1 MITKT
6 LKKEI
11 TLESWTIYQGIS
23 SDIKQVFN
31 EALNGFVGVIYIPNE
46 VAIESVDKTDY
57 RFKCYAYL
65 PHSDIFWEAIVEIH
79 KSLGV
84 KSHITN
90 ITKL

>member
-1 MITKT
+1 MSIET

-11 TLESWTIYQGIS
+11 TLEGWTTYQS
-23 SDIKQVFN
+23 LSTDVKQIFN

-46 VAIESVDKTDY
+46 VAIELVEKTDY

>member
-1 MITKT
+1 MSTET
-6 LKKEI
+6 FKKEI
-11 TLESWTIYQGIS
+11 TLDKWTTYQPLS
-23 SDIKQVFN
+23 SDIKQIFN

-46 VAIESVDKTDY
+46 VAFELTEKTDY

-65 PHSDIFWEAIVEIH
+65 PHSDIFWEAIVEIQ